1 MSLSDL
7 GRISL
12 PTIVG
17 IFLGLAVVTWVQPE
31 TQEGMLRIVE
41 KLKEREDIDGLILGG
56 TELPLLLRQP
66 VERGIPLLDTTRIHV
81 ARAVAEMFA

>member
-31 TQEGMLRIVE
+31 TQEGMAL
-41 KLKEREDIDGLILGG
+41 LIAIAI
-56 TELPLLLRQP
+56 LLANAATQ
-66 VERGIPLLDTTRIHV
+66 V
-81 ARAVAEMFA
+81 AVAIRRAIRKKRHPTPY